1 MLSIH
6 VTLIQMLQISN
17 KQTAVP
23 PPLEIKLQMEVNHL
37 LPMITHT
44 TKFFLLKATF
54 IFYKMDSAI
63 HFQVAF
69 FILSERCYKKKSVST
84 FCVTKQLLILLVKDT
99 QLRAASH
106 LQLGGIPGDTATL
119 LHSD

>member
-1 MLSIH
+1 MA
-6 VTLIQMLQISN
+6 VTI
-17 KQTAVP
+17 P
-23 PPLEIKLQMEVNHL
+23 FEIKLGMEVNHL
-37 LPMITHT
+37 LSKITHT
-44 TKFFLLKATF
+44 TKFFHFLLRATF

-84 FCVTKQLLILLVKDT
+84 FCVTKQLLILLVKYT
-99 QLRAASH
+99 QLRAASRS
-106 LQLGGIPGDTATL
+106 QLGGILGDTATL